1 MKLSAMVRVEADVTE
16 DDLKD
21 KKDII
26 IITSDFEVARVIFIK
41 LGLLDSA

>member
-1 MKLSAMVRVEADVTE
+1 MVRVKVDATE

-26 IITSDFEVARVIFIK
+26 IITFDFEVARVIFIK
-41 LGLLDSA
+41 LVGLLESA